1 MVVRI
6 KFVIP
11 YGYIGHS
18 YHSHKHG
25 AIIGHQVAVVKGKE
39 SDIGAALLLRRPL
52 MADNGAFPDF
62 NED

>member
-1 MVVRI
+1 MVGRI

-11 YGYIGHS
+11 YGYIGNS

-25 AIIGHQVAVVKGKE
+25 VIIGHQAAVVKGKE
-39 SDIGAALLLRRPL
+39 SDIGAALLLRKLL
-52 MADNGAFPDF
+52 MADKGALPDF